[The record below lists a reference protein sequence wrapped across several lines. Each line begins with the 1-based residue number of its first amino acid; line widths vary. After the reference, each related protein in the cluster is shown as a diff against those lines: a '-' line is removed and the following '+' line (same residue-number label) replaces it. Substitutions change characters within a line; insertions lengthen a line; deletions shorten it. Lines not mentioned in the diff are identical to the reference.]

1 MNYTLVIMGIILVV
15 IVYILYKVL
24 DEKGRTVAKR
34 QDLSNGANA
43 INLDT
48 TGKETS
54 TRYYISAWI
63 YINKLPA
70 GGKEIFQI
78 MKGGALDPNLKVKL
92 KDDAT
97 LEYTIL
103 NSKNSLV
110 THTITTNF
118 PLQKWVCI
126 VVSVDNHIVDLYI
139 DGKLVASQ
147 KIADGVKQID
157 EKSSIIFGTL
167 DAYLAK
173 MEREPKA
180 MDPTNAWNKYME
192 GNGGNYFSKMFAN
205 YGGVFT
211 LTKDDLDVRD
221 FQLF

>member
-24 DEKGRTVAKR
+24 DEKGRTVAKK
-34 QDLSNGANA
+34 QDLNNGANA

-78 MKGGALDPNLKVKL
+78 MKDAANPNLKVKL

-103 NSKNSLV
+103 KDDSTPV

-118 PLQKWVCI
+118 PLQKWVYLI
-126 VVSVDNHIVDLYI
+126 VSVDNHIVDLYI

-147 KIADGVKQID
+147 KIALGVKQID
-157 EKSSIIFGTL
+157 EKSSIHFGTL

-180 MDPTNAWNKYME
+180 MDPTTAWNKYME

-211 LTKDDLDVRD
+211 LTKDDLDVRE